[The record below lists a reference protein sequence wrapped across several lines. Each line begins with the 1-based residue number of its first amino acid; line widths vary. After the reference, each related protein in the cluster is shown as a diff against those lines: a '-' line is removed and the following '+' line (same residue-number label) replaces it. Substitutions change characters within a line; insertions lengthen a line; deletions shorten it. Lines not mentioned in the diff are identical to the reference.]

1 MDSNTSRKNSNR
13 KNSNR
18 KNSDRKNSDRKNS
31 DRKASTRSNE
41 SGNGKN
47 ERKTSSSKRKN
58 SNNSEDGHDLTNL
71 SQEELDALYDSEEGI
86 SSFHRSYHQF
96 IINIL
101 LRGRQKTRKGCS
113 DVKYDGC
120 SSLCGG
126 RGNKIV
132 S

>member
-13 KNSNR
+13 KNSDR
-18 KNSDRKNSDRKNS
+18 KNGDRKNSDRKNS

-41 SGNGKN
+41 SGDGKN

-86 SSFHRSYHQF
+86 SSFHRSYRQF
-96 IINIL
+96 IINIFTKS
-101 LRGRQKTRKGCS
+101 KTEDEKGLQRCQ
-113 DVKYDGC
+113 
-120 SSLCGG
+120 
-126 RGNKIV
+126 I
-132 S
+132 